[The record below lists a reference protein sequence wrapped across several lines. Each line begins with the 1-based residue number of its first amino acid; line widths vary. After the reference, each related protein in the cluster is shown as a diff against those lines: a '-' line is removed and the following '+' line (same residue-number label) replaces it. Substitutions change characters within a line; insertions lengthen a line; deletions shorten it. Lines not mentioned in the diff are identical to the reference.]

1 MINTLTTQPSPN
13 TKHETSQDK
22 YDNDTSKQ
30 DDGIFQYLP
39 MDLLKSVHRTLKSQ
53 PASVEGKLYFLKT
66 FEKTLMSEIGKIY
79 RHISRHVLEAPVLI
93 YLVHRVSPY
102 RYYGTESQSKKCR
115 LLRTRSRRPFYRI
128 PFDRRHTDGHIVSHI
143 RSLSC
148 SISYGKE
155 YSSDTDRPTTEINT
169 NYKIALF
176 FFGVY
181 HW

>member
-13 TKHETSQDK
+13 KQETPPDK

-39 MDLLKSVHRTLKSQ
+39 IDVLKSVHRTLRSQ

-66 FEKTLMSEIGKIY
+66 FEKTLMSEIGKICPY
-79 RHISRHVLEAPVLI
+79 ASRHVVETRKVLT
-93 YLVHRVSPY
+93 HVSFTDRISPHH
-102 RYYGTESQSKKCR
+102 YYGTKSQSKKCR

-148 SISYGKE
+148 PISHGKKC
-155 YSSDTDRPTTEINT
+155 SSR
-169 NYKIALF
+169 Y
-176 FFGVY
+176 
-181 HW
+181 